1 MFELRKL
8 LTTSRLWCILEPSVK
23 RNDFTKNS
31 GELMILKDLKMA
43 VLLDF
48 YGPLLTNIQRDVLE
62 CYYDEDLSISE
73 IADNRGITRQGV
85 YDVIRRSEVQ
95 LEDIEKKLLLVERFS
110 QVNKALEEILAVSF
124 RGSLLCDKRQYDQIS
139 GVLSRVEK
147 ITKLALQA

>member
-1 MFELRKL
+1 M
-8 LTTSRLWCILEPSVK
+8 TTGRLWCILEPSVK
-23 RNDFTKNS
+23 QNDFTKNS

-62 CYYDEDLSISE
+62 CYYNEDLCISE

-85 YDVIRRSEVQ
+85 YDVIRRSQVQ

-110 QVNKALEEILAVSF
+110 QVNEALEEILAVSF
-124 RGSLLCDKRQYDQIS
+124 RGSLLCDKRQYHQIS

-147 ITKLALQA
+147 IAKLALQA